1 MPNFAANISMM
12 FNEYDFL
19 DRFAA
24 ASKSGFKAVEFLFP
38 YDYEPTVLK
47 EKLIDS
53 NLDLALAGGDNGLV
67 EIWDYQNLKKLG
79 TKRLNNGSEITAMR
93 LDPTSGF

>member
-24 ASKSGFKAVEFLFP
+24 ASKFGFKAVEFLFP

-47 EKLIDS
+47 EKLITQ
-53 NLDLALAGGDNGLV
+53 
-67 EIWDYQNLKKLG
+67 I
-79 TKRLNNGSEITAMR
+79 
-93 LDPTSGF
+93 